1 VSRVNNYFSSSIAAA
16 FGSLRFSKDE
26 PGLRKQLRNL
36 QIIEIEGIT
45 SVERITQNGQEL
57 RTPTREA
64 YCHFVEFPERLII
77 YVPKEKEAQE
87 ICFRTFLPKKLAG
100 WLMHPE
106 GQKTG
111 NVDFEMVNALTSLFA
126 SDEDLIDDILY
137 RLSIPKVQHDLPD
150 GTLDEE
156 ETCSDEEEE
165 KEKEE
170 EEEEEEDDSE
180 RGDGKREGEPDEGVE
195 TCDDLCKEA
204 AIPQGSPRT
213 HETSQEVVPSTPEA
227 PAETGPSQPEVDLV
241 LRQAISP
248 NQTHTG
254 DGGDILGPSQ
264 IIYLSETDSAPTR
277 QVTAS

>member
-1 VSRVNNYFSSSIAAA
+1 
-16 FGSLRFSKDE
+16 
-26 PGLRKQLRNL
+26 
-36 QIIEIEGIT
+36 
-45 SVERITQNGQEL
+45 
-57 RTPTREA
+57 
-64 YCHFVEFPERLII
+64 
-77 YVPKEKEAQE
+77 
-87 ICFRTFLPKKLAG
+87 
-100 WLMHPE
+100 
-106 GQKTG
+106 
-111 NVDFEMVNALTSLFA
+111 MVNALTSLFA

-213 HETSQEVVPSTPEA
+213 HETSQEVVLSTPEA